1 MVFFIYMLLGACAG
15 TLAGLFGIGGGLIIV
30 PVLIFSFDLLKV
42 DPTVATHLAVGTS
55 LATIIFT
62 SVSSIK
68 AHHNKQGVIWPVFR
82 PLSVGLLVG
91 AIFGVLTAGLLSG
104 MVLRLIIGFFA
115 IVIGIQMAL
124 ALQPTPDRNL
134 PGAPGLVAV
143 GGGIGWASAI
153 FGIGGGSLS
162 VPYLTWCNVRM
173 QQAVGTSA
181 ACGFPIAVTGALTNV
196 WEGWNVETLPQWSLG
211 YIYLPATVGIV
222 LTSMPFARLGAK
234 LAHRLPTKILKRIFS
249 VLLFVVG
256 GRFLY
261 QSLGAM

>member
-30 PVLIFSFDLLKV
+30 PVLIFSFDLLQV
-42 DPTVATHLAVGTS
+42 DPAVATHLAVGTS

-68 AHHNKQGVIWPVFR
+68 THHDKQGVIWSVFR
-82 PLSVGLLVG
+82 PMAVGLLVG
-91 AIFGVLTAGLLSG
+91 AVLGVMTAGLLPG
-104 MVLRLIIGFFA
+104 MVLRLIIGVFA

-124 ALQPTPDRNL
+124 ALQPKPHRNL
-134 PGAPGLVAV
+134 PGLPVLATV

-181 ACGFPIAVTGALTNV
+181 ACGFPIAVMGALTNV
-196 WEGWNVETLPQWSLG
+196 WEGWNVDTLPQWSLG
-211 YIYLPATVGIV
+211 YIYLPAAVGII
-222 LTSMPFARLGAK
+222 LTSVPFARLGAK
-234 LAHRLPTKILKRIFS
+234 LAHRLPSKTLKRIFS

-261 QSLGAM
+261 QSLGVM